1 MPQPNRDYMLIKRAA
16 LVKPRK
22 VPVIMANGFS
32 QKEALGAFFGFA
44 LWAMGLATSI
54 LGVWGIYTQPNQM
67 IGALLILGGQVVSLM
82 GAAFASMPA
91 EPKGQVPLVGN
102 YLYGLCFIAAV
113 FILIIGLAEIF
124 AVTNPSLY
132 LLVVGL
138 GSAAVAAWSVVRQSR
153 PG

>member
-1 MPQPNRDYMLIKRAA
+1 MDQPTHNYIVTTRAS

-22 VPVIMANGFS
+22 AVINMTSGFS
-32 QKEALGAFFGFA
+32 QKDALGAFFGFA

-54 LGVWGIYTQPNQM
+54 LGVWGIYTQNQN
-67 IGALLILGGQVVSLM
+67 IGALLVLGGQVVCLL

-102 YLYGLCFIAAV
+102 YLYGLCFVASV

-124 AVTNPSLY
+124 SVTMPSLY
-132 LLVVGL
+132 VLTVGL
-138 GSAAVAAWSVVRQSR
+138 SAAAVSAWSVVRQSR